1 MGSDSTHWRTGTCGD
16 VVLDQ
21 VRRSLRHAP
30 RAARGTKPTAL
41 AAECHQLVVAAVAA
55 AQAQEALRQ
64 DAALQEGVELVLHKL
79 RQVGAGCGLGLLEES
94 RGLLLHQAV
103 QRGLFGAV
111 ALVVDWGTIGRPDR
125 RIGLPADGLHTT
137 LPRL

>member
-1 MGSDSTHWRTGTCGD
+1 M
-16 VVLDQ
+16 
-21 VRRSLRHAP
+21 RRG
-30 RAARGTKPTAL
+30 RGHRNAGANKPAG
-41 AAECHQLVVAAVAA
+41 
-55 AQAQEALRQ
+55 Q
-64 DAALQEGVELVLHKL
+64 DASRQEGVEPVVHKL

-94 RGLLLHQAV
+94 RGVLLHQAL

-111 ALVVDWGTIGRPDR
+111 AIVVDCGTIGRPDR